1 MFVVAD
7 VYQDDIA
14 KVNIGQPV
22 EITTPVIDETLQG
35 TVQRIGLQVEAQEV
49 INEDPAANIDAKV
62 IEVHIQ
68 LDDAASETVAAL
80 TNLQVTTTI
89 QIQ

>member
-1 MFVVAD
+1 EP
-7 VYQDDIA
+7 
-14 KVNIGQPV
+14 GQPV
-22 EITTPVIDETLQG
+22 TVTTPVLDIELQG

-68 LDDAASETVAAL
+68 LDDAARKTVAGL

-89 QIQ
+89 QID